1 MNLHV
6 ISNDLE
12 LVEELKNIEG
22 IKLKQIDKKAL
33 NDSNADIL
41 VVSNE
46 IIDIKMLLSTK
57 TTEAKTFYMSK
68 FSDNELLYSLDKK
81 LLSLK
86 NIVII
91 PPKRTV
97 KQIQEFI
104 LSNIYKLETE
114 NNVFT
119 FFGADSKVGVTSI
132 AQLTA
137 LNIAKRNKEQ
147 RVLLVFLDGQTGFDW
162 IEDKRNH
169 STCLADIQVALKNNF
184 LDSKSLRDNCL
195 RVFPNLYLLK
205 GEIRIDENVC
215 YNEHEINSL
224 IDICKEAFDF
234 VIIDA
239 GNTMNLSLRM
249 TYSALINSARNNIL
263 VSDQLPKSFEMYKK
277 AKYQVMDDLKI
288 DKFSVLILNKYI
300 HDNSLLK
307 KEEIVISYNLP
318 VLTILPFVD
327 NYYQAAADKNL
338 AIFEN
343 DKTYADGIFT
353 IVKLIEAKMGIIQEE
368 KKKSWYEIFKRFR
381 ANDGS
386 K

>member
-1 MNLHV
+1 MNLHI

-12 LVEELKNIEG
+12 LIEELKNIEG
-22 IKLKQIDKKAL
+22 IQLKLIDKKDL
-33 NDSNADIL
+33 NDSGADIL

-57 TTEAKTFYMSK
+57 TTNAKTYYMSK
-68 FSDNELLYSLDKK
+68 FSDNELLQALDNK

-86 NIVII
+86 NIVIV

-119 FFGADSKVGVTSI
+119 FFGTDSKVGVTSI
-132 AQLTA
+132 SQLTA

-162 IEDKRNH
+162 VEDKRNQ

-195 RVFPNLYLLK
+195 RVLPNLYLLK

-249 TYSALINSARNNIL
+249 TYSALINSSGNNVL

-288 DKFSVLILNKYI
+288 EKFSALILNKYMN
-300 HDNSLLK
+300 DNLLLK
-307 KEEIVISYNLP
+307 KEDIVKNYDLP
-318 VLTILPFVD
+318 ILTILPFVE
-327 NYYQAAADKNL
+327 NYYQAAAEKNL
-338 AIFEN
+338 SIFEN
-343 DKTYADGIFT
+343 DRVYADGILT
-353 IVKLIEAKMGIIQEE
+353 IVKLLEAKRGIINEE
-368 KKKSWYEIFKRFR
+368 KKKAWFEIFKSFNAR
-381 ANDGS
+381 AS
-386 K
+386 I